1 MRCGA
6 SDCPS
11 SSDTADVVC
20 APPPLAL
27 RIAGGDFRT
36 VGRAAVFRLTALPSA
51 ALTLGQL
58 LAWTWARPGHHLG
71 ELVAR
76 MDDNNSSVVVVRAA
90 ELEEGVYT
98 FSASVSAGGATVAAA
113 HAEVL
118 VAAGAPPAQALAALS
133 EVAPKFDPSKRL
145 KLRATVELAPAAD
158 GSTLRPSV
166 DTVWTAALVAG
177 DGALVALDLLAAG
190 VLAAGITP
198 ASLAMELEVIL
209 TPPCIFH

>member
-6 SDCPS
+6 SNCPS

-20 APPPLAL
+20 APPPLVL
-27 RIAGGDFRT
+27 LIAGGDFRT
-36 VGRAAVFRLTALPSA
+36 VGRTAAFRLTAMPSA

-58 LAWTWARPGHHLG
+58 LTWTWARPGHDLG
-71 ELVAR
+71 ELVTG
-76 MDDNNSSVVVVRAA
+76 MDDNNNSVVVVRAA

-98 FSASVSAGGATVAAA
+98 FSASVSAGGVTVAAA
-113 HAEVL
+113 RAEVL
-118 VAAGAPPAQALAALS
+118 VAVGTPPALALAALS
-133 EVAPKFDPSKRL
+133 EVDPKFDPSKRL
-145 KLRATVELAPAAD
+145 KLGATLASAAD

-166 DTVWTAALVAG
+166 HFGTVWTAALVAG

-198 ASLAMELEVIL
+198 ASLALDVKVIL